1 MEKNNINCP
10 CKRIKCER
18 YGNCDECREH
28 HNNKKSLI
36 FCDRIKKKER
46 RKADRQIKRDEK
58 F

>member
-1 MEKNNINCP
+1 MDKIDCT